1 MPKIAELRKIDGAI
15 WARLDVDLEAD
26 SSVSL
31 LTASELHAIRKDE
44 REGCIEVISWFE
56 NVEKFTVADII
67 KRIRSVL

>member
-15 WARLDVDLEAD
+15 WARLDVDLD
-26 SSVSL
+26 THSSVSL
-31 LTASELHAIRKDE
+31 LTAPELQAIRKDE

-56 NVEKFTVADII
+56 NVEKFTVEDII